1 MLGDELKELLQWM
14 ESNEIDLLN
23 DEDFEKLMAYLRE
36 DVTQEE
42 NENGRE

>member
-42 NENGRE
+42 NEDGRE